1 MFKSGYVAV
10 VGRSNV
16 GKSTLLNKLIG
27 EKISIVTNKP
37 QTTRK
42 KFLLIKEF
50 KDSQI
55 IFIDTPGIQRAKNFL
70 GKYMLK
76 SSNTAINDAD
86 IILYIVDIS
95 KELGDIERD
104 IVDMLKNKNKPVILV
119 INKIDKLKTED
130 ELRELVE
137 LYQNLNMF
145 EKIIPVSAING
156 ENIDEILDKIVDI
169 LPEGPRY
176 YEEDCITDLSV
187 REIVEDIIREKAMMN
202 LDEELPHG
210 ITIEVIKF
218 KKRENKE
225 LYDIDANI
233 VVEKKS
239 HKGMVIGKSGRKIKK
254 IGTESRIEI
263 ETFLNSKVNLNLW
276 VKINEDWRNNE
287 YKVKTLGYY

>member
-50 KDSQI
+50 KNSQI

-104 IVDMLKNKNKPVILV
+104 IVDTLKNKNKPIILV

-130 ELRELVE
+130 EL
-137 LYQNLNMF
+137 Y
-145 EKIIPVSAING
+145 
-156 ENIDEILDKIVDI
+156 
-169 LPEGPRY
+169 
-176 YEEDCITDLSV
+176 
-187 REIVEDIIREKAMMN
+187 
-202 LDEELPHG
+202 
-210 ITIEVIKF
+210 
-218 KKRENKE
+218 
-225 LYDIDANI
+225 
-233 VVEKKS
+233 
-239 HKGMVIGKSGRKIKK
+239 
-254 IGTESRIEI
+254 
-263 ETFLNSKVNLNLW
+263 
-276 VKINEDWRNNE
+276 
-287 YKVKTLGYY
+287 